1 MIIAAMMAA
10 FLPIDL
16 YRYATMIINGM
27 NLISS
32 SPGNW
37 IRAHIITTK
46 GEPFIAWGVMLA
58 IPSAPPI
65 IFAIIVTVSMSMK
78 PIITIIMSLGLGI
91 LKIFERS
98 SLNTYTTANSGGKV
112 MSIALSNP
120 LPVGGIKYG
129 IAAAIKKPIIR
140 ITTFLAVNL
149 GSSLR
154 SGKSY
159 SLSSNLKKSVVIF
172 NT

>member
-1 MIIAAMMAA
+1 MIIATMMAA

-16 YRYATMIINGM
+16 YRYAVMIINGM

-32 SPGNW
+32 SPSNW
-37 IRAHIITTK
+37 ITAHIINT
-46 GEPFIAWGVMLA
+46 GEPFIALSVKLA
-58 IPSAPPI
+58 IPNALPI
-65 IFAIIVTVSMSMK
+65 VFAIIATTSMSVK
-78 PIITIIMSLGLGI
+78 PIITTIMSLGFGI
-91 LKIFERS
+91 LKIFDMS
-98 SLNTYTTANSGGKV
+98 SLNTYNTANNGGKV
-112 MSIALSNP
+112 MSIALNNP
-120 LPVGGIKYG
+120 LPVECIKYG
-129 IAAAIKKPIIR
+129 IAEAIKKPIIR
-140 ITTFLAVNL
+140 ITTFLPVNL